1 MSGRNTNP
9 MRTSTKAAALFLG
22 ATLLGGCATREP
34 LYYWGDYQGQVY
46 GHLKGEKGPEEQIQ
60 SLEAAMEKAR
70 ARGKAL
76 PPGYHAH
83 LAMLYGKTG
92 QTDRLQAHLEAEKAQ
107 FPESA
112 AFMDFLLHNLQR

>member
-1 MSGRNTNP
+1 MGTF
-9 MRTSTKAAALFLG
+9 TKAAILFL
-22 ATLLGGCATREP
+22 AAASLSGCVTRPEP

-46 GHLKGEKGPEEQIQ
+46 GSLKGEKSPEEQIQ
-60 SLEAAMEKAR
+60 NLEAEMEKAR
-70 ARGKAL
+70 AKGKAL

-92 QTDRLQAHLEAEKAQ
+92 QTDRLQTHLEAEKAQ

-112 AFMDFLLHNLQR
+112 AFMDFLLHNFQR